1 MKEEIL
7 YLLRKSDT
15 AEEREFNIHNVIEQ
29 GEAIDTIK
37 HYEEV
42 IKMGKK
48 KTIRYEAIQ
57 GQMLRSL
64 KIKKNLLRMQD

>member
-29 GEAIDTIK
+29 GEAIDIIK
-37 HYEEV
+37 H
-42 IKMGKK
+42 
-48 KTIRYEAIQ
+48 
-57 GQMLRSL
+57 
-64 KIKKNLLRMQD
+64 